1 MLAAGDTMHGDR
13 QPQVFSEEMAPQ
25 IADAEGIE
33 FTGRHW
39 QVTKLM
45 RHQYEAKGTRPIVR
59 VLGKTVVGG
68 EIIFA

>member
-1 MLAAGDTMHGDR
+1 
-13 QPQVFSEEMAPQ
+13 VFASPRYFPRTWPRRSPH
-25 IADAEGIE
+25 AEGIE

-68 EIIFA
+68 EIIFT